1 MDINNDKYESENA
14 DIVQFST
21 QIIAAYVSNNTIS
34 SEELPSLIDNVTS
47 TLKVLTTGGSSR
59 SNRDQKPAVPIK
71 KSLNDDYLICLEDG
85 LKFKSMKRHLRV
97 KYGMT
102 PAEYRAKWDLPHD
115 YPMVAPNYS
124 VKRSNLAKSLGLGK
138 KIA

>member
-14 DIVQFST
+14 DIIQFST

-59 SNRDQKPAVPIK
+59 PNRDQKPAVPIK